1 LKGLT
6 QILCVLFLFGFGCKT
21 VENTKSSVH
30 TLNYKQQIAFE
41 KVFFEASK
49 QKLLNNKEK
58 ASTLYTEALNLHPSC
73 HACMHELSALNY
85 EQKKYFL
92 ALEFA
97 QKAVQNNTKYNQWY
111 FDLVAN
117 SYKKIGMF
125 EQSALVYSDMV
136 ELSPYERSNYLKSA
150 SAYSQVRFYDKAI
163 LMLRKMQNQFGIEH
177 ASSMQLE
184 SIFSS
189 MGETEKAIEVL
200 EEISNRHPDKI
211 IYLGRLS
218 DIYIRDKQDDL
229 AIATLKKI
237 IEIDSTSGKA
247 NFALYMIYIGKG
259 DKLSSYYLK
268 KVMSCDDISLEIKLQ
283 AISPLLKVIKTNRQ
297 KKKELMELSEIVLE
311 NYPSR
316 AEVYFFIS
324 DMHVVLDDHKSA
336 RLSMRQ
342 ALQRD
347 PVSFTIWKKILYLDE
362 QLFDY
367 KQQLKDVNSA
377 LELFPNVAKLYHVKS
392 KALNQLS
399 EYEQALK
406 IAEEGLFIA
415 IDKEDKIDL
424 MIAKGQAYMNLGKD
438 EKASQL
444 IESVLSIDPNHVS
457 ALNTYSNVL
466 INQDSQL
473 DEAEGFIE
481 KALVIEPHN
490 AELLATKAT
499 IWFRKKDTD
508 MALELLEKAIS
519 INPKN
524 VKYFVQKKLIYEFLG
539 DKANVEKMK
548 LKIKNLHEE

>member
-1 LKGLT
+1 
-6 QILCVLFLFGFGCKT
+6 
-21 VENTKSSVH
+21 
-30 TLNYKQQIAFE
+30 
-41 KVFFEASK
+41 
-49 QKLLNNKEK
+49 
-58 ASTLYTEALNLHPSC
+58 
-73 HACMHELSALNY
+73 
-85 EQKKYFL
+85 
-92 ALEFA
+92 
-97 QKAVQNNTKYNQWY
+97 
-111 FDLVAN
+111 
-117 SYKKIGMF
+117 
-125 EQSALVYSDMV
+125 
-136 ELSPYERSNYLKSA
+136 
-150 SAYSQVRFYDKAI
+150 
-163 LMLRKMQNQFGIEH
+163 
-177 ASSMQLE
+177 
-184 SIFSS
+184 
-189 MGETEKAIEVL
+189 
-200 EEISNRHPDKI
+200 
-211 IYLGRLS
+211 
-218 DIYIRDKQDDL
+218 
-229 AIATLKKI
+229 
-237 IEIDSTSGKA
+237 
-247 NFALYMIYIGKG
+247 
-259 DKLSSYYLK
+259 
-268 KVMSCDDISLEIKLQ
+268 
-283 AISPLLKVIKTNRQ
+283 
-297 KKKELMELSEIVLE
+297 
-311 NYPSR
+311 
-316 AEVYFFIS
+316 
-324 DMHVVLDDHKSA
+324 MHVVLDDHKSA

-481 KALVIEPHN
+481 KALAIEPHN

>member
-6 QILCVLFLFGFGCKT
+6 QILCILFLFGVSCKT
-21 VENTKSSVH
+21 VENTKSSVQ
-30 TLNYKQQIAFE
+30 TLNYKQQKAFE

-58 ASTLYTEALNLHPSC
+58 ASTLYTEALNLHPLC
-73 HACMHELSALNY
+73 HACMYELSALNF

-125 EQSALVYSDMV
+125 EQSAMVYSDMV

-150 SAYSQVRFYDKAI
+150 SAYSQVRSYDKAI

-184 SIFSS
+184 SIFSF

-200 EEISNRHPDKI
+200 EEISNYHPDKT

-218 DIYIRDKQDDL
+218 DIYIRDKQDDR

-247 NFALYMIYIGKG
+247 NFALYMLYIGKD

-268 KVMSCDDISLEIKLQ
+268 KVMSCDDISLEVKLQ
-283 AISPLLKVIKTNRQ
+283 AISPFLKIIKTNNQ

-336 RLSMRQ
+336 RFSMRQ

-367 KQQLKDVNSA
+367 KQQLKVNLA

-424 MIAKGQAYMNLGKD
+424 MIAKGQAYMYLGKD

-457 ALNTYSNVL
+457 ALNTYSRLL

-473 DEAEGFIE
+473 DKAEEFIE
-481 KALVIEPHN
+481 KAMVIEPNN
-490 AELLATKAT
+490 AELLATRAT
-499 IWFRKKDTD
+499 IWFRKKNTD

-539 DKANVEKMK
+539 DEANAEKMK
-548 LKIKNLHEE
+548 IKIKNLYEE